1 MSITRAATASLLL
14 TSLACAGAP
23 NFMAPHGAPAD
34 AEASLGWG
42 VTVVGIVVSLLVFV
56 LLLIGLF
63 RRRDPDTA
71 PKQATNRSII
81 WIIAGGVVL
90 PAVVVVVVTG
100 FTLRTLHVVAEPAG
114 HADVNVQVIAHRWW
128 WEIKYLAPT
137 PDMTVVTANE
147 MHIPVHGR
155 VHVELIAADVIH
167 SFWVPQLAGKMDVIP
182 GQHNTT
188 WLMADTAGT
197 YRGECAEFCGA
208 QHAHMDFSVVAE
220 PAAEFTNWLSG
231 QRAVAAVPTDSLA
244 LAGYNAFRISD
255 CAACH
260 TIRGADAFGKVGPEL
275 THLASRRTI
284 AAGMLPN
291 TPGNLAGWILNA
303 QSLKPGV
310 GMPAM
315 SMSAAKEQALLAYLS
330 TLR

>member
-1 MSITRAATASLLL
+1 MSVARATTLSLLL
-14 TSLACAGAP
+14 TSIACAGAP
-23 NFMAPHGAPAD
+23 NFMAPHGATAD

-42 VTVVGIVVSLLVFV
+42 VTVVGIVVTLLVFT

-63 RRRDPDTA
+63 RRRDPDTT
-71 PKQATNRSII
+71 PKHATNRSVV

-90 PAVVVVVVTG
+90 PAAVLIVVTG
-100 FTLRTLHVVAEPAG
+100 FTMRTLRAVAEPAG
-114 HADVNVQVIAHRWW
+114 RADVTVQVIAHRWW
-128 WEIKYLAPT
+128 WEIKYLAAT
-137 PDMTVVTANE
+137 PDLTVVTANE

-155 VHVELIAADVIH
+155 VHVELISADVIH

-182 GQHNTT
+182 GQQNAT
-188 WLMADTAGT
+188 WIMADTAGA

-208 QHAHMDFSVVAE
+208 QHAHMDFTVVAE
-220 PAAEFTNWLSG
+220 PAAAFGQWLSA
-231 QRAVAAVPTDSLA
+231 QRAVAAVPADSLA
-244 LAGYNAFRISD
+244 RAGYNVFRISA

-260 TIRGADAFGKVGPEL
+260 TIRGADVFGKVGPEL

-291 TPGNLAGWILNA
+291 TPGNLAAWIVNA
-303 QSLKPGV
+303 PSLKPGV
-310 GMPAM
+310 EMPALP
-315 SMSAAKEQALLAYLS
+315 MSAATEHALLGYLS

>member
-1 MSITRAATASLLL
+1 MSTTRLGTVSLLL
-14 TSLACAGAP
+14 ISLGCAGAP
-23 NFMAPHGAPAD
+23 SFMAPHGAPAD
-34 AEASLGWG
+34 TEASLGWG
-42 VTVVGIVVSLLVFV
+42 VTIVAIVITLLVFG
-56 LLLIGLF
+56 LLLLGLL
-63 RRRDPDTA
+63 RRRDYDTT
-71 PKQATNRSII
+71 PKHASNRSIV
-81 WIIAGGVVL
+81 WIMVGGVLL
-90 PAVVVVVVTG
+90 PAVVLVVVTG
-100 FTLRTLHVVAEPAG
+100 FTMRTLHVVAEPAG
-114 HADVNVQVIAHRWW
+114 NADVRVQVIAHRWW
-128 WEIKYLAPT
+128 WEIKYLGAT
-137 PDMTVVTANE
+137 PDLMVVTANE

-188 WLMADTAGT
+188 WLRADSAGI

-208 QHAHMDFSVVAE
+208 QHAHMDFMVVAE
-220 PAAEFTNWLSG
+220 PPAAFANWLSG
-231 QRAVAAVPTDSLA
+231 QRTVAAVPTDSLD
-244 LAGYNAFRISD
+244 LAGYNTFRVSA

-291 TPGNLAGWILNA
+291 TRGNLAAWIVNA
-303 QSLKPGV
+303 QSIKPGV
-310 GMPAM
+310 GMPALPM
-315 SMSAAKEQALLAYLS
+315 AAAQEQALLAYLS